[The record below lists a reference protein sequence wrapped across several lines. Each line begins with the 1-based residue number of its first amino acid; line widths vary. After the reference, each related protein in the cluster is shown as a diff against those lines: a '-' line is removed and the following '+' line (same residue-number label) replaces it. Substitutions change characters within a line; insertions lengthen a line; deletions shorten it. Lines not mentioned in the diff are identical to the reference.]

1 MTFELQRS
9 YNQPIPINQVGP
21 LNDRFVSIGKIRLSD
36 AVGLGDDVHYPC
48 PVSDIGPTPPFLIS
62 GPAAGSPLML
72 SCPHA
77 GRHYPAALGTLSR
90 LPVEALRQLE
100 DPHVDALLDPAV
112 ACGFPLIAATYA
124 RAWVDLNRHPDEI
137 DPSLLEPAPPP
148 SPHHASARAAGGL
161 GVVPS
166 RLGNGQ
172 PIYAGRL
179 VLDGVK
185 ARLALVHRPF
195 HDRLVMMLN
204 RIRAS
209 HGTALLIDCHSM
221 PSLPRDR
228 AGRPGADIV
237 LGDRHGTSASPLM
250 VATLETALNSQ
261 GFNVVRNRPYAGGY
275 VTERHGAPSFG
286 IHAIQMEIDRRL
298 YFDPARHLLRP
309 EAGAL
314 ARRLADALVMVRDA
328 MMPEGSAL
336 AAE

>member
-1 MTFELQRS
+1 ML
-9 YNQPIPINQVGP
+9 
-21 LNDRFVSIGKIRLSD
+21 
-36 AVGLGDDVHYPC
+36 
-48 PVSDIGPTPPFLIS
+48 
-62 GPAAGSPLML
+62 L

-77 GRHYPAALGTLSR
+77 GRHYPATLGTLSR
-90 LPVEALRQLE
+90 LPVDALRQLE
-100 DPHVDALLDPAV
+100 DPHVDALLGPAV
-112 ACGFPLIAATYA
+112 ARGFPLIAAAYA
-124 RAWVDLNRHPDEI
+124 RAWIDLNRHPDEI
-137 DPSLLEPAPPP
+137 DPGLLDPAPPP
-148 SPHHASARAAGGL
+148 SPHHASARAASGL

-179 VLDGVK
+179 ALDGVK
-185 ARLALVHRPF
+185 ARLALAHRPF
-195 HDRLVMMLN
+195 HDRLATMLN

-209 HGTALLIDCHSM
+209 QGTALLIDCHSM

-237 LGDRHGTSASPLM
+237 LGDRYGASAAPPM
-250 VATLETALNSQ
+250 VAALEKALVDQ
-261 GFNVVRNRPYAGGY
+261 GFSVVRNRPYAGGY

-309 EAGAL
+309 EAAAL
-314 ARRLADALVMVRDA
+314 AERLADALTTVREA
-328 MMPEGSAL
+328 IMPQGDAL